1 MPAARGRVCQLSP
14 DSCGFTP
21 RPPLS
26 LGLDDPYPFKRSLFG
41 GGDYHVPGDF
51 LRTGVFGLGL
61 SVRGFSSL
69 LAVTV
74 FTCPQELLNVQY
86 YSDVTLTT
94 ADDRHV
100 GAHKIALCYNGAF
113 DCNHCDYITT
123 RHDYLTTHIR

>member
-41 GGDYHVPGDF
+41 GGDYHVPRDF
-51 LRTGVFGLGL
+51 LRTGLFGLGL

-74 FTCPQELLNVQY
+74 FTCSLMLLWLQRMMSTWELTKWYFVLMVH
-86 YSDVTLTT
+86 LTAT
-94 ADDRHV
+94 SV
-100 GAHKIALCYNGAF
+100 IV
-113 DCNHCDYITT
+113 
-123 RHDYLTTHIR
+123 DYLILLLT

>member
-21 RPPLS
+21 RPSLS

-69 LAVTV
+69 LAVTI
-74 FTCPQELLNVQY
+74 FTCPQDQH
-86 YSDVTLTT
+86 YSDVTLAT
-94 ADDRHV
+94 ADDEHM
-100 GAHKIALCYNGAF
+100 GAHKMILV
-113 DCNHCDYITT
+113 
-123 RHDYLTTHIR
+123 LTVQPL